1 VKELLVFG
9 DEDFA
14 QGNFR
19 RLLTRR
25 SGWVTRST
33 NLNGIVARR
42 VLPDVTLVNI
52 TRREGREVDRL
63 TGALAAK
70 QDSSKTPGYVIF
82 ISHRS
87 RNRTEFLRYLKRFP
101 SPDRIQ
107 VYFSPSEGVIEAAVK
122 AIGPTLDVL
131 KASLSKAIEPDRPQ
145 PSMLDK
151 MQKVLDTTKDLRS
164 DRGNLSAKLISD
176 LYEIPTTQL
185 ARWLG
190 KTKQTLFK
198 TPDADS
204 VQAGLEYFE
213 RIARLRVAMSDADFR
228 KWLRTADPLLDDKTP
243 LELIFSEKGQ
253 VVADL
258 VADMITGRPS

>member
-1 VKELLVFG
+1 MKELLVLG

-14 QGNFR
+14 QGNLR

-25 SGWVTRST
+25 TGWVTRST
-33 NLNGIVARR
+33 NLNGIVTRR

-52 TRREGREVDRL
+52 PRREGPEVDRL

-87 RNRTEFLRYLKRFP
+87 KNRAKFLRYLKRFP

-131 KASLSKAIEPDRPQ
+131 KASLSKAIEPDRPK
-145 PSMLDK
+145 PSMLDE
-151 MQKVLDTTKDLRS
+151 MQRVIDATKDLRS

-176 LYEIPTTQL
+176 LYEIPTSRL
-185 ARWLG
+185 ASSLG
-190 KTKQTLFK
+190 KAKQTLFK
-198 TPDADS
+198 TPDADAI
-204 VQAGLEYFE
+204 QAGLEYFE
-213 RIARLRVAMSDADFR
+213 RIARLRVAMSDTDFR
-228 KWLRTADPLLDDKTP
+228 KWLRTPNQLLDDKTP
-243 LELIFSEKGQ
+243 LELVLNGKAQ